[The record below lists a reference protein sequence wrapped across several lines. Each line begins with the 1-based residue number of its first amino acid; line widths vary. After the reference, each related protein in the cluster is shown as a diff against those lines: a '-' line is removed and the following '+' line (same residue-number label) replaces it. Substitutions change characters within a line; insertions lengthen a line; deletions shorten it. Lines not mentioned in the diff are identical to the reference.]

1 MPFKTVNELAV
12 AQAEN
17 GKFWQS
23 FIYKSSQPSVAVG
36 IYADSSV
43 GAGIPAYN
51 AYVGA
56 QYEFT
61 PLTGT
66 GNKSIYAG
74 PEASSSK
81 YIAEA
86 EISTAAAAAPAYFVF
101 LDYLGFYPLID
112 GDSVDVQT
120 LVNSQSLTR
129 YQDGD
134 GVMAFMVMQ
143 TPGSPVAVTATM
155 TYTNERGVSGRTS
168 SFGVYGQAVIGALV
182 NQGTSVVGAQANA
195 AFMTL
200 ANGDKGIRSIED
212 ITFNGA
218 IGGFVNIVLCKPL
231 FGIQLL
237 EQNTAAEKTFIKEAV
252 VLPKVLPGA
261 FLQFIGLR
269 GNATAPQPLRGR
281 INFVWE

>member
-12 AQAEN
+12 AQSEY

-43 GAGIPAYN
+43 GAGIPTYN

-61 PLTGT
+61 PLTGE

-74 PEASSSK
+74 PVTSSNK
-81 YIAEA
+81 YVAEA

-101 LDYLGFYPLID
+101 ADYLGFYPLVD

-120 LVNSQSLTR
+120 LVNSQSLPR
-129 YQDGD
+129 YESGS
-134 GVMAFMVMQ
+134 GVQAFMVMQ

-155 TYTNERGVSGRTS
+155 TYTNELGVSGRTS
-168 SFGVYGQAVIGALV
+168 SFGVYGQAVIGALLERRP
-182 NQGTSVVGAQANA
+182 
-195 AFMTL
+195 ML
-200 ANGDKGIRSIED
+200 RS
-212 ITFNGA
+212 
-218 IGGFVNIVLCKPL
+218 
-231 FGIQLL
+231 
-237 EQNTAAEKTFIKEAV
+237 
-252 VLPKVLPGA
+252 
-261 FLQFIGLR
+261 
-269 GNATAPQPLRGR
+269 
-281 INFVWE
+281 